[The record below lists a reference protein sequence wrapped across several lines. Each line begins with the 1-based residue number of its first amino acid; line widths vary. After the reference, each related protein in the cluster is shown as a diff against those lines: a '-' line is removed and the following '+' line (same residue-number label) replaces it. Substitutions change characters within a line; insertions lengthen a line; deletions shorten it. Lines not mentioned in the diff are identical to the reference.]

1 MTNSELIL
9 LSLIAE
15 KPRHGY
21 EIETVIEERGMRN
34 WTEIAFSSIYFLL
47 GKLVKNGLASSVM
60 TPAAGRGPT
69 RKVFSITPSGMDA
82 LRDGVLESV
91 RNPDWGN
98 QAFLFGLSCLPMLG
112 HEGSLE
118 ALEARRN
125 ALEQKKDELAQNL
138 AVNLTA
144 FPAHVA
150 AMFTYSL
157 AVLQANL
164 DWLTGYITQLRKGDP
179 YHGEN

>member
-15 KPRHGY
+15 RPRHGY
-21 EIETVIEERGMRN
+21 EVEQVIEERGMRN
-34 WTEIAFSSIYFLL
+34 WTEIAFSSIYFVLN
-47 GKLVKNGLASSVM
+47 KLVRQGYASAAAA
-60 TPAAGRGPT
+60 PAAGRGPAK
-69 RKVFSITPSGMDA
+69 KVFSVTPAGLDA
-82 LRDGVLESV
+82 LHEGVLESV
-91 RNPDWGN
+91 RNPDWGD

-118 ALEARRN
+118 ALEARRQ
-125 ALEQKKDELAQNL
+125 ALEQKKDELAANL
-138 AVNLTA
+138 ALNALA
-144 FPAHVA
+144 FPPHVT

-164 DWLTGYITQLRKGDP
+164 AWLDEYIRKLSKGD
-179 YHGEN
+179 

>member
-47 GKLVKNGLASSVM
+47 NKLVKQGLASSA
-60 TPAAGRGPT
+60 TAPAAGRGPA
-69 RKVFSITPSGMDA
+69 RKVFSITPTGKAA
-82 LRDGVLESV
+82 LREGVLESV
-91 RNPDWGN
+91 RNPDWGD

-118 ALEARRN
+118 ALEARHS
-125 ALEQKKDELAQNL
+125 ALQQKKSELEQNL

-144 FPAHVA
+144 FPAHVN
-150 AMFTYSL
+150 AMFTFSI

-164 DWLTGYITQLRKGDP
+164 DWLTAYITQLQKGDP